1 MRSSTPLQT
10 PAYWICFAGTLALI
24 SCAFVLTAEPS
35 ITSTAATE
43 QPRTVSISVAQI
55 GR

>member
-10 PAYWICFAGTLALI
+10 PAYWICFAGTVALI
-24 SCAFVLTAEPS
+24 GCAFVLNAEPS
-35 ITSTAATE
+35 ISSSALIE
-43 QPRTVSISVAQI
+43 QSPTISISVAQV

>member
-1 MRSSTPLQT
+1 MRSATSLQT

-24 SCAFVLTAEPS
+24 SCARVLTAEPS
-35 ITSTAATE
+35 ISSSALVE
-43 QPRTVSISVAQI
+43 QSPAFSISVAQV